1 MSEVRDG
8 LFYSKEH
15 EWVLVEDDVAIVGI
29 TDYAQESLGDIVF
42 IELPDIGR
50 EVSKDES
57 VAVVESVKAASDV
70 YSPVSGE
77 IIEVNPELDSSPE
90 IVNSS
95 PYDEGWFFKVKL
107 SNPDELTMLMNAD
120 DYENYIQN
128 I

>member
-8 LFYSKEH
+8 LFYSKDH
-15 EWVLVEDDVAIVGI
+15 EWVLVEDDIAIVGI

-77 IIEVNPELDSSPE
+77 IVEVNPELDSSPE

-120 DYENYIQN
+120 DYENYIRD

>member
-15 EWVLVEDDVAIVGI
+15 EWVLVEDDIAIVGI

-77 IIEVNPELDSSPE
+77 IVEVNPELDSSPE

-120 DYENYIQN
+120 DYENYIRD

>member
-15 EWVLVEDDVAIVGI
+15 EWVFVDGDIATIGI

-77 IIEVNPELDSSPE
+77 IVEINPELDSSPE

-95 PYDEGWFFKVKL
+95 PYDEGWFFKVKI
-107 SNPDELTMLMNAD
+107 SDPDELAILMNAS
-120 DYENYIQN
+120 DYEAYIKEL
-128 I
+128 